1 MFSVSKSIRCIILI
15 PTQITIFCEDVTDR
29 NGTELEEPSKDE
41 DVDGPR
47 ILFYQETNT
56 EAGAYLVAEANAQY
70 SL

>member
-1 MFSVSKSIRCIILI
+1 MGKEGPQSDTVSEALG
-15 PTQITIFCEDVTDR
+15 DVTDLD
-29 NGTELEEPSKDE
+29 GTELEEPSKDE